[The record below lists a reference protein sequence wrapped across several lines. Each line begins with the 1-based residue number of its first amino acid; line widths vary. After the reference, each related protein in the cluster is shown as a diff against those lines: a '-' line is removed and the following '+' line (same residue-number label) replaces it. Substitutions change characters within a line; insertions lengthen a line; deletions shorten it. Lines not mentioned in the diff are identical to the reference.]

1 MDHVIE
7 YIENY
12 MNCDEEQFI
21 KEFKSGNY
29 KKMSDC
35 PSYKRVKAYCDCIN
49 VLVKANYR
57 EEYVENYLITPK
69 EIISRADD

>member
-1 MDHVIE
+1 MDHVIG

-12 MNCDEEQFI
+12 MVGDKEQFI

-29 KKMSDC
+29 KKISDC

-49 VLVKANYR
+49 VLVKANYH
-57 EEYVENYLITPK
+57 EEYVEASLITPK
-69 EIISRADD
+69 KIISRIED

>member
-12 MNCDEEQFI
+12 MSCDEGAFI

-29 KKMSDC
+29 KKISDC

-49 VLVKANYR
+49 VLVKANYH
-57 EEYVENYLITPK
+57 EEYVEASLITPK
-69 EIISRADD
+69 KIISRIED